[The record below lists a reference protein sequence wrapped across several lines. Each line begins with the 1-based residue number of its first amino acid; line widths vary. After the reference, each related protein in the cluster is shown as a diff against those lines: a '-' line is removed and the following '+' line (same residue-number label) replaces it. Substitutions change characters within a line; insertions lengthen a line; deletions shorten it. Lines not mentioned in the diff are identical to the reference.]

1 LYYALDSRSQSPS
14 TPVSRHDLVSFLQSQ
29 IAEQRKID
37 VATSTSAGVPTQT
50 LTKEPTASE
59 NLQLVLL
66 QDANRKVKKPPKGV
80 KDSINPAKD
89 KAGDLVHG
97 FSNSLR
103 QSFQQGL
110 PIVAVDIPALAFN
123 AMISDASAGWLT
135 NEDAWKAVLAAMPH
149 IPSARAAAIR
159 EAVFKNKEE
168 GKRHVLLFH
177 VQDERA
183 FLFTLHS

>member
-1 LYYALDSRSQSPS
+1 MVP
-14 TPVSRHDLVSFLQSQ
+14 FLQSQ

-37 VATSTSAGVPTQT
+37 VATSTSTGATAQA
-50 LTKEPTASE
+50 LTKEPTAGE
-59 NLQLVLL
+59 DLQLVLL

-80 KDSINPAKD
+80 KDAMNPAKE
-89 KAGDLVHG
+89 KASDLVYG

-123 AMISDASAGWLT
+123 AMINDANAGWLT
-135 NEDAWKAVLAAMPH
+135 NDESWKAVLAAMPH
-149 IPSARAAAIR
+149 IPNARAAAIK
-159 EAVFKNKEE
+159 ESVLKKKEE

-177 VQDERA
+177 VHDERA
-183 FLFTLHS
+183 FVFTLHP